1 MTCHL
6 SFHAVF
12 FKPLAEAYYFGY
24 GAFARTLRADEH
36 IDFVEIYVNVF

>member
-1 MTCHL
+1 MTRHL

-24 GAFARTLRADEH
+24 GAFARALWADEH
-36 IDFVEIYVNVF
+36 IDFVEVNVNAF